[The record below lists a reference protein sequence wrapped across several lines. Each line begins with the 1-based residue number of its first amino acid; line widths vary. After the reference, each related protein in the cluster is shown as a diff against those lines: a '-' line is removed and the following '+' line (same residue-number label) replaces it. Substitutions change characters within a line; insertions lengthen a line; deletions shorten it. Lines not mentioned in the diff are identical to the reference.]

1 MKKLLISICNKQ
13 QNITVQIKDK
23 YDKKALF
30 EAKDIE
36 EIEKM
41 LNETQEQFNQFLIQD
56 SIAGNSHFNS
66 VEFSYGGGAPSA
78 IERGTRQNLLM
89 KMIERYE
96 GYSISN

>member
-1 MKKLLISICNKQ
+1 
-13 QNITVQIKDK
+13 VQIKDK

-56 SIAGNSHFNS
+56 SIAGNSHFN
-66 VEFSYGGGAPSA
+66 
-78 IERGTRQNLLM
+78 
-89 KMIERYE
+89 
-96 GYSISN
+96 